1 MKQALSIQVYSLG
14 EISPHAEVMFRE
26 LTAPAV
32 AEKAGFPRLRAVETA
47 DSFVI
52 LAALPGIA
60 REDLDV
66 SVMSDRV
73 ILRGR
78 RALPPAAG
86 ELLRDELF
94 DGDFE
99 RVIKLPRQ
107 VAPATALWSLE
118 NGMLNFEV
126 QRLPETGPERI
137 SGEGSENGPA

>member
-1 MKQALSIQVYSLG
+1 MRQALSIQVYSLG
-14 EISPHAEVMFRE
+14 EISPQAEVMFRE
-26 LTAPAV
+26 LTAPTV

-52 LAALPGIA
+52 IAALPGIA

-73 ILRGR
+73 ILRGK
-78 RALPPAAG
+78 RAFPPAAG
-86 ELLRDELF
+86 EILRDELL

-118 NGMLNFEV
+118 NGLLNFEV
-126 QRLPETGPERI
+126 QHLPDVSPERI
-137 SGEGSENGPA
+137 SEVGPENGAA